1 MASITRFGAPWLR
14 RLRRARLSSSGA
26 PVGAQWIGAELVL
39 ARVHRD
45 FERPEIDQVTVVPA
59 PQESRADLVRHLAQG
74 DLLGSASVVLTL
86 APGQYDLHQVAAPS
100 VPAEDLRDAL
110 RWQLR
115 GSLSYAP
122 EEAAIDFVHI
132 PHGAESHNKETLL
145 VVTAH
150 RPTIEAAVTPFS
162 TNGVFVEAVD
172 IPEFAQRNLAR
183 LSAPVEG
190 TSAWLGFERETC
202 LLTAHVN
209 GELAF
214 ARRMLL
220 PGAGHNAIDADTPD
234 SVMHVTDRIVT
245 QAQRT
250 LDTFER
256 QSGLPAVTRITVG
269 PHRHAA
275 SITDALAD
283 RTGLVVTRFNA
294 RAAFDFGD
302 HAANLA
308 NDLPA
313 AALPAIGAA
322 LRVDDDSEN
331 GVFAGWMQRLRAALK
346 RAA

>member
-1 MASITRFGAPWLR
+1 
-14 RLRRARLSSSGA
+14 
-26 PVGAQWIGAELVL
+26 
-39 ARVHRD
+39 
-45 FERPEIDQVTVVPA
+45 
-59 PQESRADLVRHLAQG
+59 
-74 DLLGSASVVLTL
+74 VLTL
-86 APGQYDLHQVAAPS
+86 APGQYDLHQVAAPA
-100 VPAEDLRDAL
+100 VPADELRDAL

-115 GSLSYAP
+115 SSLAYPP
-122 EEAAIDFVHI
+122 EEAAIDFARL
-132 PHGAESHNKETLL
+132 PHGESHTKDTLL

-150 RPTIEAAVTPFS
+150 RPVIEAAVAPF
-162 TNGVFVEAVD
+162 TTHGVFIDAVD

-183 LSAPVEG
+183 LGGPADT

-202 LLTAHVN
+202 LLTAHLN

-220 PGAGHNAIDADTPD
+220 PGANHNAIDADTPE
-234 SVMHVTDRIVT
+234 SIMHVTDRIVT

-275 SITDALAD
+275 AISDALAD
-283 RTGLVVTRFNA
+283 RTGLLVTRFNA
-294 RAAFDFGD
+294 RTTFDFGS
-302 HAANLA
+302 AAGEWA
-308 NDLPA
+308 NELPA

-322 LRVDDDSEN
+322 LRIDAGDEA
-331 GVFAGWMQRLRAALK
+331 GVFAGWAGRVRTAFK

>member
-1 MASITRFGAPWLR
+1 MTSMTGSRASWLR

-26 PVGAQWIGAELVL
+26 PVGAQWIGAEIVL

-45 FERPEIDQVTVVPA
+45 FERPEIEQVTIMPA
-59 PQESRADLVRHLAQG
+59 PQESRAELVRVLAEG
-74 DLLGSASVVLTL
+74 DVLGGASVVLTL

-115 GSLSYAP
+115 SSLAYAP
-122 EEAAIDFVHI
+122 EEAAIDFVRI
-132 PHGAESHNKETLL
+132 PHGAESHNKEALL

-183 LSAPVEG
+183 LSNPIEG

-209 GELAF
+209 GDLAF

-220 PGAGHNAIDADTPD
+220 PGASHNAIDGDSADA
-234 SVMHVTDRIVT
+234 VMHVTDRIVT

-256 QSGLPAVTRITVG
+256 QSGLPSVAHITVG

-275 SITDALAD
+275 AITDALAD
-283 RTGLVVTRFNA
+283 RTGLVVARFNP

-308 NDLPA
+308 NELPA

-322 LRVDDDSEN
+322 LRVDDDRE
-331 GVFAGWMQRLRAALK
+331 AGIFQGWAQRVRAAFK